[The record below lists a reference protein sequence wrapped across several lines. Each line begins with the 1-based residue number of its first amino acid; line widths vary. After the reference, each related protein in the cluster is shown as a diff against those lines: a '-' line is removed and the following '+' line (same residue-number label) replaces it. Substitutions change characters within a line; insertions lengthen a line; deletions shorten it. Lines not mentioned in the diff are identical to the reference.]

1 MSKKLDEELAQ
12 AAGLGRD
19 GDDAGH
25 AAAPPLV
32 VQKASDE
39 PRPRTTSVGLLVT
52 LLVMGGSL
60 VGLFLFGFKEAAIYA
75 TPVDQLLAQQEKL
88 MGRKVRVE
96 GELVPGTLEKRD
108 KPCEYRF
115 TIHGKNGDKQT
126 LPVRYSQCV
135 IPDTFRD
142 VPGGGVQV
150 TVEGSLKSSTEFE
163 ATLVMA
169 KCTSKYDPK
178 THEMKP
184 GEGQAQGMPI
194 N

>member
-12 AAGLGRD
+12 AAGID
-19 GDDAGH
+19 KDDEGP
-25 AAAPPLV
+25 AAVPPIV
-32 VQKASDE
+32 VLQPAE
-39 PRPRTTSVGLLVT
+39 RAQRPSRSVGLLIT
-52 LLVMGGSL
+52 LLVMGGAL

-75 TPVDQLLAQQEKL
+75 TPVDQLLAQQDKL
-88 MGRKVRVE
+88 RGRKVRVE

-115 TIHGKNGDKQT
+115 TIHGKDKQQT
-126 LPVRYSQCV
+126 LPVRYPQCV

-142 VPGGGVQV
+142 VPAGGVQV
-150 TVEGSLKSSTEFE
+150 TVEGSLKSATDFE

-178 THEMKP
+178 THEMTQ
-184 GEGQAQGMPI
+184 GEGMPI